1 MSNEYALDAII
12 HFNVH
17 SLKQL
22 QGGFVSY
29 VARDADEEVSC
40 LSDPDVLMCIHKA
53 NVCAW
58 ISYVVFEIFFKY
70 VLTKQSGMWYAVI

>member
-17 SLKQL
+17 SMKQL

-29 VARDADEEVSC
+29 IARDADEEVSWLFLWSNC
-40 LSDPDVLMCIHKA
+40 VDVYP
-53 NVCAW
+53 W
-58 ISYVVFEIFFKY
+58 S
-70 VLTKQSGMWYAVI
+70 